1 MFAFIT
7 DSETQDEI
15 MDIFRELA
23 DSGKCVILVSH
34 SPSVAEQC
42 DECYELKKLGGKNKK
57 R

>member
-1 MFAFIT
+1 M
-7 DSETQDEI
+7 E
-15 MDIFRELA
+15 IFRELA

>member
-1 MFAFIT
+1 
-7 DSETQDEI
+7 

-42 DECYELKKLGGKNKK
+42 DECYELTKISGKSKK
-57 R
+57 RRTEQ